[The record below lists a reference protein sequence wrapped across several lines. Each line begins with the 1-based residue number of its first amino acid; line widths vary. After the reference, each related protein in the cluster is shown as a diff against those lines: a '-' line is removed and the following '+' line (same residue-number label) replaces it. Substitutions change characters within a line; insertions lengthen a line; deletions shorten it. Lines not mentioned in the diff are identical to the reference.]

1 MNAYSKIVV
10 EWSFKKEYLER
21 TFKKESL
28 IIRGAMTA
36 NLFQTY
42 VLNKTLSLKNRILMA
57 PLTRCMADDELV
69 PTQDMA
75 DYYGRRAE
83 AGLIISEAVIIRPDG
98 QGYPNTP
105 GIFTPA
111 QIDGWRT
118 VTDAVHQHGGKIFA
132 QLWHTGRVAHP
143 HFYQATGNQD
153 VMAPSAVGIE
163 GSVPRMR
170 ELTYQIPKAVSV
182 EEIAQLVSDYS
193 QAAANAIDAGFDGVE
208 IHGANGY
215 LIDQFLHHDSNR
227 RSDEYG
233 QTPENMSRFALEVL
247 DAIVARIGNDR
258 TALRV
263 SPGAYFNMAGD
274 SRDRAVFDYLIPE
287 IEQRDL
293 AFLHIGIFDD
303 AMEFDYL
310 GGRAS
315 SYVRSIY
322 NKTLVGVGSF
332 TAEAGSKAITDD
344 KFDLLAIGRP
354 FIANPDYVERVRDGQ
369 ELVEYSD
376 EMLTSIV

>member
-1 MNAYSKIVV
+1 
-10 EWSFKKEYLER
+10 
-21 TFKKESL
+21 
-28 IIRGAMTA
+28 MTD

-42 VLNKTLSLKNRILMA
+42 ALNKTLSLKNRIIMA
-57 PLTRCMADDELV
+57 PLTRCMADDDLI

-75 DYYGRRAE
+75 DYYGRRGE
-83 AGLIISEAVIIRPDG
+83 AGLIISEAVIIRADG

-105 GIFTPA
+105 GLFTPA

-118 VTDAVHQHGGKIFA
+118 VTNAVHQNGGKIFA

-143 HFYQATGNQD
+143 HFYQSTGSQD
-153 VMAPSAVGIE
+153 VMAPSAVGVE
-163 GSVPRMR
+163 GNVPRMR
-170 ELTYQIPKAVSV
+170 ELTYQIPKAISA

-227 RSDEYG
+227 RIDEYG
-233 QTPENMSRFALEVL
+233 QTPENMSRFALEVV
-247 DAIVARIGNDR
+247 DAIVARIGNER

-274 SRDRAVFDYLIPE
+274 SRDRDVFDYLVPE
-287 IEQRDL
+287 LEKRDL
-293 AFLHIGIFDD
+293 AFLHIGVFDD
-303 AMEFDYL
+303 AMEFEYL

-332 TAEAGSKAITDD
+332 TAETGSDAIAKDR
-344 KFDLLAIGRP
+344 FDLLAIGRP
-354 FIANPDYVERVRDGQ
+354 FIANPDYVERVRTGKD
-369 ELVEYSD
+369 LVEYSD
-376 EMLTSIV
+376 EMLTSLI